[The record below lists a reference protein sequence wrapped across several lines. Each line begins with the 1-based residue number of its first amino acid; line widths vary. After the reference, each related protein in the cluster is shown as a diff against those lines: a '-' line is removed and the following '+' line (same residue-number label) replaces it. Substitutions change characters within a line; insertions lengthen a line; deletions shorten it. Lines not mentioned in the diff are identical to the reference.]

1 MGLDDG
7 LFLRNSKIGTIVT
20 LTTFDG
26 GIFCE
31 NWNGCSDRLP
41 CQEGYFCNYD
51 YDNTHGFCELCAW
64 VDSGR
69 CFFDGLPL
77 KGAEECD
84 KMCGSSFHLEFPS
97 SCKFCPDTTKSF
109 RETND
114 EADEIKKCNLCP
126 NDDMKYADRSNV
138 MRIFGPDAD
147 CSAVYFYL
155 SMYIDA
161 NDQRCELAQ
170 MFNYICGCEGNGY
183 VGADTKAKRTAL
195 EWLPRVMALLSFLV
209 RIFYT
214 KIRTLVQK
222 ICVW

>member
-1 MGLDDG
+1 
-7 LFLRNSKIGTIVT
+7 
-20 LTTFDG
+20 
-26 GIFCE
+26 
-31 NWNGCSDRLP
+31 
-41 CQEGYFCNYD
+41 
-51 YDNTHGFCELCAW
+51 
-64 VDSGR
+64 
-69 CFFDGLPL
+69 
-77 KGAEECD
+77 
-84 KMCGSSFHLEFPS
+84 
-97 SCKFCPDTTKSF
+97 
-109 RETND
+109 
-114 EADEIKKCNLCP
+114 
-126 NDDMKYADRSNV
+126 